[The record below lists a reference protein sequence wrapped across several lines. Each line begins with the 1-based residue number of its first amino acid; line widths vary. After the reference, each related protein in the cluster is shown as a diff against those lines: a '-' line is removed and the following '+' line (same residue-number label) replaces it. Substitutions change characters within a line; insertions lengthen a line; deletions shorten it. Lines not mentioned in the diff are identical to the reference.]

1 MGFCYL
7 AHSSEL
13 SHPLYTHL
21 NSSLAF
27 ESHNIISVFCLT
39 RNIFV

>member
-1 MGFCYL
+1 MGLCYL

-13 SHPLYTHL
+13 SHPLHTLL
-21 NSSLAF
+21 NSRLAL

-39 RNIFV
+39 GNIFV